1 MNGHSLEQVHQQLQP
16 STRSLTPSSHL
27 GKRKRSQSPEKP
39 IVNGTTTHTTTV
51 NPGRLESNIDNIIRE
66 IKG

>member
-1 MNGHSLEQVHQQLQP
+1 MNGHSLEEVHQQLQP
-16 STRSLTPSSHL
+16 STRSLTPLSHL

-39 IVNGTTTHTTTV
+39 VINGTATHTNTI
-51 NPGRLESNIDNIIRE
+51 NSGRLDSNVDNIIRE